1 MKQLTKGIY
10 LTPLWRAGGLLNRQ
24 DIIKT
29 MLCLSLKST
38 DPFFSLAV
46 DEYLLKNSSQEY
58 LILGINDKSV
68 IIGKHQSAHRET
80 DTKFITDHNIPV
92 IRRISGGG
100 TVFQDTGN
108 LNFTLI
114 LNSKEGKQIDFRKYT
129 LPVISFLLSI
139 GVDAKF
145 EGKNDLKVEGLKISG
160 NAEHIY
166 RDRVLHHGTLLFDT
180 DLELMRDALRKDTTK
195 YETRAVS
202 SNPSSV
208 TNLISVLKNIAS
220 NVDTIYE
227 FKSLMMSW
235 FLKYSPGSQIF
246 DLTDK
251 EIESIKLLADTKYRT
266 WEWNYAY
273 GPEYYFKSSFEY
285 NRAESFCSF
294 YIKDGIIRE
303 SEIKGPGELER
314 AGKKL
319 IGCRHMVKDIQEVLE
334 RENILKQ
341 EFDIYSFF

>member
-1 MKQLTKGIY
+1 
-10 LTPLWRAGGLLNRQ
+10 
-24 DIIKT
+24 
-29 MLCLSLKST
+29 MLCFSLNST
-38 DPFFSLAV
+38 DPFFNLAV

-58 LILGINDKSV
+58 LILAINDKSV
-68 IIGKHQSAHRET
+68 IIGKHQSALRET

-100 TVFQDTGN
+100 TVFHDTGN
-108 LNFTLI
+108 LNFTFI

-129 LPVISFLLSI
+129 LPVISFLSSI

-166 RDRVLHHGTLLFDT
+166 RNRVLHHGTLLFDT
-180 DLELMRDALRKDTTK
+180 DLELMRGVLRKNIAK

-208 TNLISVLKNIAS
+208 TNLISVLKDVAG
-220 NVDTIYE
+220 NVDTINK
-227 FKSLMMSW
+227 FKSLMLSW
-235 FLKYSPGSQIF
+235 FLKNSPGSQIF

-251 EIESIKLLADTKYRT
+251 EIENIKLLADTKYRT

-273 GPEYYFKSSFEY
+273 GPEYHFKSSFEY
-285 NRAESFCSF
+285 NRVESFCSLR
-294 YIKDGIIRE
+294 IKDGIIRE
-303 SEIKGPGELER
+303 VEIKGPAELEK

-334 RENILKQ
+334 KENILKQ
-341 EFDIYSFF
+341 EFDIYNFF

>member
-1 MKQLTKGIY
+1 
-10 LTPLWRAGGLLNRQ
+10 
-24 DIIKT
+24 
-29 MLCLSLKST
+29 MLCFSLTST
-38 DPFFSLAV
+38 DPFLNLAI

-100 TVFQDTGN
+100 TVFNDTGN

-114 LNSKEGKQIDFRKYT
+114 LNSKEGKQINFKKYT
-129 LPVISFLLSI
+129 LPVISFLSTI

-166 RDRVLHHGTLLFDT
+166 RNRVLHHGTLLFDS
-180 DLELMRDALRKDTTK
+180 DLELMKDALRKDTTK

-208 TNLISVLKNIAS
+208 TNLISVLKNIAG
-220 NVDTIYE
+220 NVDTINE
-227 FKSLMMSW
+227 FKTLMLSW
-235 FLKYSPGSQIF
+235 FLKNSPGSRIF
-246 DLTDK
+246 DLNDK
-251 EIESIKLLADTKYRT
+251 ETENIKLLADTKYRT
-266 WEWNYAY
+266 WDWNYAY
-273 GPEYYFKSSFEY
+273 GPEYLFKNDFKY
-285 NRAESFCSF
+285 NGTECFSNLHV
-294 YIKDGIIRE
+294 KDGIIWG
-303 SEIKGPGELER
+303 SEIKGSGELER
-314 AGKKL
+314 IGKKL
-319 IGCRHMVKDIQEVLE
+319 IGCRHMVKDIQEILE
-334 RENILKQ
+334 KENIFKPG
-341 EFDIYSFF
+341 FDIYNLF

>member
-1 MKQLTKGIY
+1 
-10 LTPLWRAGGLLNRQ
+10 
-24 DIIKT
+24 
-29 MLCLSLKST
+29 MLCFSLNST
-38 DPFFSLAV
+38 DPFFNLAV
-46 DEYLLKNSSQEY
+46 DEYLFKNSSQEY
-58 LILGINDKSV
+58 LILAINDKSV
-68 IIGKHQSAHRET
+68 IIGKHQSALRET

-100 TVFQDTGN
+100 TVFHDTGN
-108 LNFTLI
+108 LNFTFI

-129 LPVISFLLSI
+129 LPVISFLSSI

-180 DLELMRDALRKDTTK
+180 DLELMRGVLRKNIAK

-208 TNLISVLKNIAS
+208 TNLISVLKDVAG
-220 NVDTIYE
+220 NVDTINK
-227 FKSLMMSW
+227 FKSLMLSW
-235 FLKYSPGSQIF
+235 FLKNSPGSQIF

-251 EIESIKLLADTKYRT
+251 EIENIKLLADTKYRT

-273 GPEYYFKSSFEY
+273 GPEYHFKSSFEY
-285 NRAESFCSF
+285 NRVVSFCSLR
-294 YIKDGIIRE
+294 IKDGIIRE
-303 SEIKGPGELER
+303 VEIKGPAELEK

-334 RENILKQ
+334 KENIQ
-341 EFDIYSFF
+341 EFDIYNFF

>member
-1 MKQLTKGIY
+1 MF
-10 LTPLWRAGGLLNRQ
+10 
-24 DIIKT
+24 
-29 MLCLSLKST
+29 CLSLNST
-38 DPFFSLAV
+38 DPFFNLAV

-100 TVFQDTGN
+100 TVFNDTGN

-114 LNSKEGKQIDFRKYT
+114 LNSKEGKQIDFKKYT
-129 LPVISFLLSI
+129 LPVISFLSTI
-139 GVDAKF
+139 GVNAKF

-166 RDRVLHHGTLLFDT
+166 RNRVLHHGTLLFDT
-180 DLELMRDALRKDTTK
+180 DLELMRDTLRKDTTK

-208 TNLISVLKNIAS
+208 INLISVLKNMAS
-220 NVDTIYE
+220 IVDTINE
-227 FKSLMMSW
+227 FKSLMLSW
-235 FLKYSPGSQIF
+235 FLKNNPGSQIF

-251 EIESIKLLADTKYRT
+251 ETENIKLLADSKYGT
-266 WEWNYAY
+266 WEWNYGY
-273 GPEYYFKSSFEY
+273 GPEYNFNNSFEY
-285 NRAESFCSF
+285 KGKECFSNLHV
-294 YIKDGIIRE
+294 KDGIIWG
-303 SEIKGPGELER
+303 SEIKGSGELER
-314 AGKKL
+314 VGKKL
-319 IGCRHMVKDIQEVLE
+319 IGRRHMVKDIQEVLE
-334 RENILKQ
+334 KENILKQ